1 VGRYR
6 LESLIGKGG
15 MAEVYRATDT
25 RLDRTVAIKMVL
37 PALVS
42 QQAFLERFL
51 REARLVA
58 ALEHPN
64 ILPIYDFGEED
75 GAPYLVTPLMTGGT
89 LAQQIGASGLSPALV
104 VNHVAQLAGSLDTA
118 HEAGILHRDV
128 KPGNVLMDRNA
139 RPVLA
144 DFGLARVAGAASDLT
159 ATGIMVGTPLYMAP
173 ELAQGADASASS
185 DLYAL
190 GVLAYQ
196 MLCGATPFNA
206 ETPVAV
212 LHQHVAQEVPP
223 LSKRISGLPLP
234 VDDVLA
240 RALAKQPEERFPS
253 GAEMARA
260 LGASLDCN
268 VPAVTSTQAVG
279 VMTPSST
286 SAAAQPSSDALI
298 DGSLAVTPAPTGNPA
313 TGAAPDSPQ
322 GSGTKWLV
330 AFIVLFAVLGI
341 MLGARSLVGR
351 PPSLTSRSA
360 TEGRPFGV
368 APRQAP
374 AATESTANTIDAG
387 VASAPKLAEGPA
399 TEGPFGATRR
409 QAIQPLKRP
418 QPLDAKNFTNLAQRA
433 AAGLQFR
440 PDDPSLAALAAY
452 ADGGLAY
459 TRGDDDAARESID
472 QVRSVLG
479 HHKAVQGMPAWIAEG
494 KTADSLA
501 DWELAAIYGDARGD
515 GLPAVDAR
523 LAQAPLDF
531 RAQMGRAL
539 LLHLAD
545 RHDDAIE
552 QAMDLH
558 ALVPPSKPESA
569 GQVLRF
575 VADEY
580 VDLGRWDEA
589 VRTYRQVVELGGSVA
604 AQAGMDGGRIALE
617 KLGDDSSARELFSA
631 ACNAGNLLACRRA
644 ATTRAGRPRRASR

>member
-1 VGRYR
+1 MPTTLQRTVGRYR

-25 RLDRTVAIKMVL
+25 RLDRTVAIKMIL

-64 ILPIYDFGEED
+64 ILPIYDFGEQD

-89 LAQQIGASGLSPALV
+89 LAEQIGTNGLPPALV
-104 VNHVAQLAGSLDTA
+104 VDHVAQLAGSLDTA

-159 ATGIMVGTPLYMAP
+159 ATGVMVGTPLYMAP
-173 ELAQGADASASS
+173 ELAQGAEASAST
-185 DLYAL
+185 DLYSL

-223 LSKRISGLPLP
+223 LSKRLSGLPLS
-234 VDDVLA
+234 VDDVFA
-240 RALAKQPEERFPS
+240 RALAKLPEERFPS
-253 GAEMARA
+253 GAEMVRA
-260 LGASLDCN
+260 LGASLDC
-268 VPAVTSTQAVG
+268 PLPTATPRQAVAI
-279 VMTPSST
+279 VTPSSSDT
-286 SAAAQPSSDALI
+286 VAQPSSDALI
-298 DGSLAVTPAPTGNPA
+298 DGALAMTPIPTEGPA
-313 TGAAPDSPQ
+313 NGAALDDPV
-322 GSGTKWLV
+322 GSGTKWSV

-351 PPSLTSRSA
+351 TERPDPQPVAPVPTSIESIPTDAETDGGPPSPPS
-360 TEGRPFGV
+360 GR
-368 APRQAP
+368 
-374 AATESTANTIDAG
+374 AAAG
-387 VASAPKLAEGPA
+387 GA
-399 TEGPFGATRR
+399 FGATRR
-409 QAIQPLKRP
+409 QATQLLKRP
-418 QPLDAKNFTNLAQRA
+418 KPLDAEAFTILAGRA
-433 AAGLQFR
+433 AAGLQAR

-452 ADGGLAY
+452 ANGGMAY
-459 TRGDDDAARESID
+459 TIGDDDEARQAVDRI
-472 QVRSVLG
+472 RSVLG
-479 HHKAVQGMPAWIAEG
+479 DKTSTQGIPSWIADDRAG
-494 KTADSLA
+494 NSLA
-501 DWELAAIYGDARGD
+501 DWELAAIYGDARGV
-515 GLPAVDAR
+515 GLTAVDAR
-523 LAQAPLDF
+523 LARAPLDF
-531 RAQMGRAL
+531 KAQMGRAL

-545 RHDDAIE
+545 RHDDAIK
-552 QAMDLH
+552 QAMVLY
-558 ALVPPSKPESA
+558 ALVPQTKPQSA

-580 VDLGRWDEA
+580 VDLGRWDDA
-589 VRTYRQVVELGGSVA
+589 VRTYRQVAELGGAVA

-617 KLGDDSSARELFSA
+617 KLGDAPTAKELFRA
-631 ACNAGNLLACRRA
+631 ACNAGNDLACRRA
-644 ATTRAGRPRRASR
+644 AGARQGRPRRASR

>member
-1 VGRYR
+1 LPTTIQRTVGRYR

-25 RLDRTVAIKMVL
+25 RLDRTVAIKMIL

-64 ILPIYDFGEED
+64 ILPIYDFGEQD
-75 GAPYLVTPLMTGGT
+75 GAPYLVTPMMTGGT
-89 LAQQIGASGLSPALV
+89 LAERIGVSGLPAAQV
-104 VNHVAQLAGSLDTA
+104 VDYVAQLAGSLDTA

-173 ELAQGADASASS
+173 ELAQGAEASASA

-223 LSKRISGLPLP
+223 LSRRMSGLPLT

-240 RALAKQPEERFPS
+240 RALAKQPDERFPS
-253 GAEMARA
+253 GTEMARA

-268 VPAVTSTQAVG
+268 LPAVATRQTAAAMATSA
-279 VMTPSST
+279 T

-298 DGSLAVTPAPTGNPA
+298 DGSLTVTPVPTGRP
-313 TGAAPDSPQ
+313 TEEAAKQGPH
-322 GSGTKWLV
+322 GSGARWSV

-351 PPSLTSRSA
+351 
-360 TEGRPFGV
+360 TEQPQQE
-368 APRQAP
+368 P
-374 AATESTANTIDAG
+374 TES
-387 VASAPKLAEGPA
+387 AEGPA
-399 TEGPFGATRR
+399 KEDPFATPRR
-409 QAIQPLKRP
+409 SVQQRQRP
-418 QPLDAKNFTNLAQRA
+418 KPLDATAFTTLANRA
-433 AAGLQFR
+433 AAGLQSR
-440 PDDPSLAALAAY
+440 PDDPSLTALAAY

-459 TRGDDDAARESID
+459 TRGDDEKAREAID
-472 QVRSVLG
+472 RVRSVLG
-479 HHKAVQGMPAWIAEG
+479 DHRLAQGIPSWIAEG
-494 KTADSLA
+494 RRGNSLA
-501 DWELAAIYGDARGD
+501 EWELAAIYGDARGV
-515 GLPAVDAR
+515 GLPLVDAR
-523 LAQAPLDF
+523 LAQAPEDF
-531 RAQMGRAL
+531 RARMGRAL

-545 RHDDAIE
+545 RHEEAIE
-552 QAMDLH
+552 QALDLR
-558 ALVPPSKPESA
+558 ARVSLSEPQSA

-580 VDLGRWDEA
+580 VDLGRWEDA
-589 VRTYRQVVELGGSVA
+589 VRTYGEVVELGGPAV

-617 KLGDDSSARELFSA
+617 KLGDSVTARELFRA
-631 ACNAGNLLACRRA
+631 ACDAGNDLACRRA
-644 ATTRAGRPRRASR
+644 SAARTGRPRRASR